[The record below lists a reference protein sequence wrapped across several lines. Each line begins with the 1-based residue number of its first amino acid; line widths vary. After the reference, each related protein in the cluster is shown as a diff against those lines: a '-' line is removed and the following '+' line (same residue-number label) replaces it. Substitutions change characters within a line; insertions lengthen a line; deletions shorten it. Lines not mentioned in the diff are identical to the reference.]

1 MIDIE
6 LKPLLAKLNKYCSAA
21 LEASAGFCVSR
32 GNYEIS
38 IEHLLYK
45 LLENPSADIQ
55 ILLRHYEINIEQLQ
69 KQILHVIEDANA
81 GNNRRPV
88 FSSLL
93 IEWLQEAWL
102 ISSIELKQA
111 QIRSSVL
118 LAVMLSNSRRYGS
131 EGYFDLLQ
139 SIPAESLRH
148 DLMDIVSDSIEET
161 TEISQVIDSSEAGSR
176 KLDPD
181 SALAQFSI
189 HFTEQ
194 ARRGEID
201 PIFCRDDE
209 IRQIVDIVSRRRK
222 NNPILVG
229 EPGVGKTAVVEG
241 LALKI
246 VQGDV
251 PDVLAGT
258 EIYALDMG
266 LLQAGAS
273 VKGEFEK
280 RLKAVID
287 EVKSSVTPLILFIDE
302 AHTLI
307 GAGGEA
313 GGNDAANLLK
323 PALARGE
330 MKTMAA
336 TTWSEYKKYFE
347 KDPALAR
354 RFQLVKI
361 GEPSADEA
369 VVIMRGLRGLY
380 EDSHKIYIRDDA
392 VVASAILSDRYIS
405 GRQLPD
411 KSVDLLDTACAR
423 VKVNQSSRPTA
434 ITTLEEDIKILQ
446 REYKALERD
455 IDTGVSE
462 DRGRLDEINISLLD
476 LEKQKDEFNVQWKAE
491 LKIVKQL
498 LDLRKA
504 LTDEPAKNTVTD
516 DKDAEIEVADEDVG
530 ATLVA
535 QDSVAEET
543 EDAQI
548 TDIPDTPEAIRE
560 KLKSLET
567 ELNDIQ
573 GDSPLIIHE
582 VSSDAVSNV
591 VADWTGIPVGSMVRD
606 EANTILKFGE
616 NLGQRIKGQDH
627 AIDAVDRKIRASKA
641 GIGNPDSPMAV
652 MLFVG
657 PSGVGKTETALG
669 IADLLFGGERFT
681 ITINMSEFQE
691 KHSVSRLIGSPP
703 GYVGYGEGGL
713 LTEAVRQRPYSVV
726 LLDECEKAD
735 PEVLNLFYQVF
746 DKGILSDGEGREVNF
761 RNTIIIMTSNL
772 ATNTITQVATTAEQ
786 KPSLDQLVDLIRP
799 ELSAHFKPALLA
811 RMDIVPYYPLDQDAL
826 KLIVKLKLNRLKT
839 RLMESQKIRLEYEA
853 GVIEAIAE
861 KCTEVE
867 TGARNIDYIINKNLL
882 PNISTEILGMMATET
897 VPDLLKVAIDENGKF
912 VYAFLN
918 E

>member
-6 LKPLLAKLNKYCSAA
+6 LKPLLAKLNKYCNVA

-32 GNYEIS
+32 GNYEIT

-55 ILLRHYEINIEQLQ
+55 ILLRHYEINAEQLQ
-69 KQILHVIEDANA
+69 KQILHVIEDVET

-102 ISSIELKQA
+102 ISSIELRQA

-118 LAVMLSNSRRYGS
+118 FAVMLSNSRRYGS
-131 EGYFDLLQ
+131 EDYFDLLQ
-139 SIPAESLRH
+139 SIPAESLRNE
-148 DLMDIVSDSIEET
+148 LMDIVSDSIEET
-161 TEISQVIDSSEAGSR
+161 TELSQATVAAGAGSR
-176 KLDPD
+176 ELDPD
-181 SALAQFSI
+181 SALSQFSI

-201 PIFCRDDE
+201 PVFCRDDE
-209 IRQIVDIVSRRRK
+209 IRQIIDIVSRRRK

-280 RLKAVID
+280 RLKAVIN

-313 GGNDAANLLK
+313 GGSDAANLLK

-330 MKTMAA
+330 MKTLAA

-361 GEPSADEA
+361 GEPSTDEA

-380 EDSHKIYIRDDA
+380 EDSHRVYIRDDA

-423 VKVNQSSRPTA
+423 VKINQSARPTE
-434 ITTLEEDIKILQ
+434 ITTLEEDIRILQ

-455 IDTGVSE
+455 VDTGVSE
-462 DRGRLDEINISLLD
+462 DKTRLDEITASLLD
-476 LEKQKDEFNVQWKAE
+476 LEKQKTELNKQWKAE
-491 LKIVKQL
+491 LEIVKQL

-504 LTDEPAKNTVTD
+504 LIEEPIADTTVD
-516 DKDAEIEVADEDVG
+516 DKDTEAKDENAG
-530 ATLVA
+530 ATSVA
-535 QDSVAEET
+535 QDSVAQET
-543 EDAQI
+543 DLPEDEPA
-548 TDIPDTPEAIRE
+548 TGIPDTPEAIRE
-560 KLKSLET
+560 KLKLLEK

-573 GDSPLIIHE
+573 GDTPLIIHE
-582 VSSDAVSNV
+582 VSAEAVSSV

-627 AIDAVDRKIRASKA
+627 AIAAVDRKIRASKA

-746 DKGILSDGEGREVNF
+746 DKGTLSDGEGREVNF

-772 ATNTITQVATTAEQ
+772 ATNTITQVATTADQ
-786 KPSLDQLVDLIRP
+786 KPGLDQLVDLIRP

-811 RMDIVPYYPLDQDAL
+811 RMDIVPYYPLDQDSL
-826 KLIVKLKLNRLKT
+826 KLIVKLKLDRLTK

-853 GVIEAIAE
+853 GVIDAIAE

-882 PNISTEILGMMATET
+882 PNISTEILGMMAEET
-897 VPDLLKVAIDENGKF
+897 MPELLKVAIDENGQF
-912 VYAFLN
+912 VYAFI
-918 E
+918 

>member
-1 MIDIE
+1 MIEIE
-6 LKPLLAKLNKYCSAA
+6 LKPLLAKLNNYCNTA

-32 GNYEIS
+32 GNYEIT

-55 ILLRHYEINIEQLQ
+55 IILRHYEINIDQLQ
-69 KQILHVIEDANA
+69 KQILHVIEDAST

-88 FSSLL
+88 FSTLL
-93 IEWLQEAWL
+93 IEWMQEAWL

-111 QIRSSVL
+111 QIRSSAL

-139 SIPAESLRH
+139 PIPAESFRH
-148 DLMDIVSDSIEET
+148 DLMEVVTASIEET
-161 TEISQVIDSSEAGSR
+161 TELTQGKVTSATVATGV
-176 KLDPD
+176 DPD
-181 SALAQFSI
+181 SALSQFTI

-280 RLKAVID
+280 RLKAVIN
-287 EVKSSVTPLILFIDE
+287 EVKSSITPLMLFIDE

-313 GGNDAANLLK
+313 GGSDAANLLK

-330 MKTMAA
+330 MKTLAA

-380 EDSHKIYIRDDA
+380 ENSHKVYIRDDA
-392 VVASAILSDRYIS
+392 VVASATLSDRYIS

-423 VKVNQSSRPTA
+423 VKINQSSRPTA
-434 ITTLEEDIKILQ
+434 ITKLEEDIRILQ
-446 REYKALERD
+446 REYQALERD
-455 IDTGVSE
+455 IQTGVS
-462 DRGRLDEINISLLD
+462 DDSGRLDEITAHLAE
-476 LEKQKDEFNVQWKAE
+476 LEQEKAGFDIQWKAE
-491 LKIVKQL
+491 LVLVKQL

-504 LTDEPAKNTVTD
+504 LTADTAADDENVE
-516 DKDAEIEVADEDVG
+516 AENEVAVG
-530 ATLVA
+530 AT
-535 QDSVAEET
+535 S
-543 EDAQI
+543 DAQNTDSI
-548 TDIPDTPEAIRE
+548 VTESDELKTDIPDSPEEIRA
-560 KLKSLET
+560 KLKLLEQQ
-567 ELNDIQ
+567 LNDIQ
-573 GDSPLIIHE
+573 GDNPLIIHE
-582 VSSDAVSNV
+582 VSAEAVSGV
-591 VADWTGIPVGSMVRD
+591 VADWTGIPVGSMVKD
-606 EANTILKFGE
+606 EASTILKFGE
-616 NLGQRIKGQDH
+616 NLGKRIKGQDH
-627 AIDAVDRKIRASKA
+627 AIAAVDRKIRASKA

-746 DKGILSDGEGREVNF
+746 DKGTLNDGEGREVNF

-772 ATNTITQVATTAEQ
+772 ATNTITQIATTADK

-839 RLMESQKIRLEYEA
+839 RLMESQKIKLEYEA
-853 GVIEAIAE
+853 GVIDAIAE

-882 PNISTEILGMMATET
+882 PNISTEILAMMADEKM
-897 VPDLLKVAIDENGKF
+897 PELLKVALNDKGQF
-912 VYAFLN
+912 VYAFV